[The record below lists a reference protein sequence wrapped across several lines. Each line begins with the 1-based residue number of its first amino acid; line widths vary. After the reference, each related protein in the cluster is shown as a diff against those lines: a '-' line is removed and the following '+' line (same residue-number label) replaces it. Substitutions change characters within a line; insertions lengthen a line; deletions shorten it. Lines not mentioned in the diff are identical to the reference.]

1 LSKIL
6 TKSKNNCT
14 IYYITRSYDGT
25 VVVKCAKRKS
35 VTKLMKKLG
44 FGLMRLPDIPE
55 TKEIDIEECKKM
67 VDAFIARGFT
77 YFDTA
82 WMYCG
87 YKCEG
92 AVKEF
97 LTSRHDRDTY
107 ILATKLHHG
116 YLKSE
121 GDVERIF
128 NEQLEKTGVTYFDRY
143 LLHDIGV
150 AGYEIFKKYDCFN
163 WIQNLK
169 EKGLAKKIGFSFHD
183 TADFLDKVLTENPF
197 FDFVQLQIN
206 YLDWESDGIQSR
218 KCYEV
223 ALKHNIPVVVME
235 PVKGGTLAKVP
246 EGVKRA
252 FKGYNPDA
260 SVSSWAIR
268 FAASLENVECVLSGM
283 SNMTQ
288 LQDNMG
294 YMEDFEPLNENELS
308 IIEKAVRII
317 NSDIAIPCTGC
328 EYCIATCLADIPI
341 PSYFSLY
348 NADKQELEDKKF
360 TAQEGYYHNLSKIHG
375 KISDCLECG
384 KCEEMC
390 PQNLPVMKLLKEVS
404 DYFE

>member
-1 LSKIL
+1 
-6 TKSKNNCT
+6 
-14 IYYITRSYDGT
+14 
-25 VVVKCAKRKS
+25 
-35 VTKLMKKLG
+35 MKKLG

-67 VDAFIARGFT
+67 VDAFIKSGFT

-87 YKCEG
+87 YKSEN
-92 AVKEF
+92 AVKEI
-97 LTSRHDRDTY
+97 LTSRYDRDKY

-116 YLKSE
+116 YLKCKE
-121 GDVERIF
+121 DVERIF
-128 NEQLEKTGVTYFDRY
+128 NEQLNKTGVTYFDRY

-150 AGYEIFKKYDCFN
+150 SGYEIFKKYDCFN
-163 WIQNLK
+163 WIQKLK
-169 EKGLAKKIGFSFHD
+169 EDGLAKKIGFSFHD
-183 TADFLDKVLTENPF
+183 TADFLDKVLTEQPY

-206 YLDWESDGIQSR
+206 YLDWESEGIQSR

-223 ALKHNIPVVVME
+223 AVKHNIPVVVME

-246 EGVKRA
+246 SGVKKA

-294 YMEDFEPLNENELS
+294 YMEDFVPLNKSELN

-317 NSDIAIPCTGC
+317 NADIVIPCTGC
-328 EYCIATCLADIPI
+328 EYCVATCPRELPI
-341 PSYFSLY
+341 PSFFSLY
-348 NADKQELEDKKF
+348 NADRQELEEKSF
-360 TAQEGYYHNLSKIHG
+360 TSQGGYYHNLAKLHG
-375 KISDCLECG
+375 KASDCIECG

-390 PQNLPVMKLLKEVS
+390 PQNLPVMKLLKDVA
-404 DYFE
+404 DYFED